1 MRLWN
6 WSSLYSLALK
16 GFRGST
22 HMNHSDTKRR
32 TIQMDLFTKDDLNM
46 LMKKNNFDLS
56 KTASAIL
63 KIFGWRFVGFLTPSN
78 R

>member
-1 MRLWN
+1 
-6 WSSLYSLALK
+6 
-16 GFRGST
+16 
-22 HMNHSDTKRR
+22 MNHSDTKRR